1 MGKQPWPITMSNI
14 GQLLSS
20 DLLALDIHF
29 RILLMTVRDL
39 SQSEAQAFKWAS
51 QF

>member
-1 MGKQPWPITMSNI
+1 MEKQPWPRAVSNT

-29 RILLMTVRDL
+29 RILLMIIRDL
-39 SQSEAQAFKWAS
+39 TQSEAQSSKWAS